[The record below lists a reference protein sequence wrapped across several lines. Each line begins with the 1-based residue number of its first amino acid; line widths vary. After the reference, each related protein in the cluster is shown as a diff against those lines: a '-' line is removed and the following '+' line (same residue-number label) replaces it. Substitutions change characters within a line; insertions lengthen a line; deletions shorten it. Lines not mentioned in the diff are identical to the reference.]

1 MHLHFASRML
11 EGCTRYPGN
20 SEVEGV
26 LLPGNRVDGLA
37 EKWWEL
43 MSWSVQALEK
53 NFQT

>member
-1 MHLHFASRML
+1 MHLHFASRVQ

-20 SEVEGV
+20 SEGA

-43 MSWSVQALEK
+43 MLWSMQALEK

>member
-1 MHLHFASRML
+1 MCALTLCKQDAGGM
-11 EGCTRYPGN
+11 PGN